1 MIKPRWAQPV
11 WASLEKL
18 ITYSASV
25 APSCKN
31 KTIMV
36 IQLSVVLNL
45 AVICKKKKKKKNL
58 KFKK

>member
-45 AVICKKKKKKKNL
+45 AVICKKKKKKRI
-58 KFKK
+58 